1 MGDRRGDNFES
12 RDIDCLKLELMEEIH
27 MRDLV
32 QLSILELRQEIVKL
46 EAKLNTENKGGE
58 WKTRYEVQLGLNDH
72 LVKQIATLKE
82 KMEKLRGD
90 PSDRLSSIRVYE
102 RMSVE
107 SLNTLLKQLEKEKR
121 SLENQVKNCALRLEQ
136 ESKAYHKISDE
147 CRAYLAEMSQ
157 ISSSHQVSKRQ
168 QMDQLHRMKQN
179 HVKTGRCNPTNQKIV
194 NAKKGP
200 AKKITRSNH
209 FPKLNL

>member
-12 RDIDCLKLELMEEIH
+12 RDIDCLKLELMEEIR

-107 SLNTLLKQLEKEKR
+107 SLNTLLKQFEKEKR

-136 ESKAYHKISDE
+136 ESKAYHKTSDE
-147 CRAYLAEMSQ
+147 RRAYLAEMSQ